1 MRWQS
6 RGHQGMDGQMDAEHH
21 EQAAAGPQSC
31 VVTGK
36 LLPCGGVLL
45 PDPVIPV
52 FLYCAFSTLH

>member
-1 MRWQS
+1 
-6 RGHQGMDGQMDAEHH
+6 MDGQMDAEHH